1 MRAVP
6 MNHALGQFDTPEPRS
21 GRTASAEPR
30 AAGLEQIVL
39 VEDQAD
45 HAELIVETLESAFP
59 GVPVLRPERGDVV
72 SGQPGALLLSLDSSL
87 ARVRS
92 LLSGP
97 AQRLPLILLVGES
110 ARWTL
115 QDLPAPTHPVARLD
129 KRDGHR
135 FLQRLP
141 ETITESVQQAA
152 RALPRASEPP
162 GATVHVPPAARNAPH
177 DGLAEAPPDQRATEA
192 ATGLLLGALERV
204 LANMTPIAGLV
215 RSRFPGDAAANR
227 YASSLED
234 ELARARAVARR
245 LSAVAGPERA
255 PLVRRMNLG
264 QLVGLRAAAWTML
277 VPPGVEI
284 EVTSDERTPDVEIV
298 PDVLG
303 TVLDD
308 LLQAVVPCAS
318 APARLRVQAKGAALD
333 GGLASEPAGLKRG
346 RYARLTL
353 EVERT
358 TQRAAGAVVV
368 AGRKLERALAVVKA
382 HGGYLELRQDPG
394 APAPCAADVFL
405 PAAASR
411 PAAATGRA
419 RTVLL
424 VDDDAGVRQVTLEML
439 KTIGIE
445 PTAASSGEEAL
456 ELYRAG
462 CRYDLVL
469 LDLSMGAGMSGRAAY
484 GELKQIDPEA
494 AVLLVSGSV
503 TAPTLRALLE
513 RGLLGFLP
521 KPFGMRQL
529 VSAVQAAL
537 GS

>member
-1 MRAVP
+1 
-6 MNHALGQFDTPEPRS
+6 
-21 GRTASAEPR
+21 
-30 AAGLEQIVL
+30 
-39 VEDQAD
+39 
-45 HAELIVETLESAFP
+45 
-59 GVPVLRPERGDVV
+59 
-72 SGQPGALLLSLDSSL
+72 
-87 ARVRS
+87 
-92 LLSGP
+92 
-97 AQRLPLILLVGES
+97 
-110 ARWTL
+110 
-115 QDLPAPTHPVARLD
+115 
-129 KRDGHR
+129 
-135 FLQRLP
+135 
-141 ETITESVQQAA
+141 
-152 RALPRASEPP
+152 
-162 GATVHVPPAARNAPH
+162 
-177 DGLAEAPPDQRATEA
+177 
-192 ATGLLLGALERV
+192 
-204 LANMTPIAGLV
+204 
-215 RSRFPGDAAANR
+215 
-227 YASSLED
+227 
-234 ELARARAVARR
+234 
-245 LSAVAGPERA
+245 
-255 PLVRRMNLG
+255 
-264 QLVGLRAAAWTML
+264 ML
-277 VPPGVEI
+277 VPPGLEI

-308 LLQAVVPCAS
+308 LLQAVVPCAT

-333 GGLASEPAGLKRG
+333 GGVASEPAGLKRG
-346 RYARLTL
+346 RYARLTI

-358 TQRAAGAVVV
+358 TLRAAGPAVV

-394 APAPCAADVFL
+394 APAPCSVDVFL
-405 PAAASR
+405 PAAAPR
-411 PAAATGRA
+411 PAAAAGGRA

-445 PTAASSGEEAL
+445 PSAASSGEEAL

-529 VSAVQAAL
+529 VCAVQAAL

>member
-1 MRAVP
+1 MSQ
-6 MNHALGQFDTPEPRS
+6 ALQRFDTPEPRS
-21 GRTASAEPR
+21 GRAASADGR
-30 AAGLEQIVL
+30 AAGLKQIVL
-39 VEDQAD
+39 VEDHAD
-45 HAELIVETLESAFP
+45 HAELIAETLESAFP

-72 SGQPGALLLSLDSSL
+72 SEQPGALLLSLDSSL
-87 ARVRS
+87 ARVRV
-92 LLSGP
+92 LLAGP
-97 AQRLPLILLVGES
+97 AQRLPLILLTGAS
-110 ARWTL
+110 DRWTL
-115 QDLPAPTHPVARLD
+115 QDLPAPNHPVARLD

-141 ETITESVQQAA
+141 EAVAESVQQAA
-152 RALPRASEPP
+152 RALPRTSEAP
-162 GATVHVPPAARNAPH
+162 GVAVPAAGAPRAAH
-177 DGLAEAPPDQRATEA
+177 EAAGETPPDQRATEA
-192 ATGLLLGALERV
+192 ATGLLLSALERV
-204 LANMTPIAGLV
+204 LANITPIAGLV
-215 RSRFPGDAAANR
+215 RSRFPGDAAAHR
-227 YASSLED
+227 YATSLED

-255 PLVRRMNLG
+255 PLLRRMNLA

-284 EVTSDERTPDVEIV
+284 QVTNDERTPDIEIV
-298 PDVLG
+298 PDVVG

-308 LLQAVVPCAS
+308 LLQAVAQEAPV
-318 APARLRVQAKGAALD
+318 PARLRVQVKGAALD
-333 GGLASEPAGLKRG
+333 GGLAAEPAGLKRG
-346 RYARLTL
+346 RYARLTIEL
-353 EVERT
+353 ERT
-358 TQRAAGAVVV
+358 ALRHAAAARVT
-368 AGRKLERALAVVKA
+368 GRKLERALAVVKA
-382 HGGYLELRQDPG
+382 HGGYLELQHEHG
-394 APAPCAADVFL
+394 APAPCCADVFL
-405 PAAASR
+405 PAAAPR
-411 PAAATGRA
+411 PAPGPDSRA

-424 VDDDAGVRQVTLEML
+424 VDDDAAVRQVTLEML

-445 PTAASSGEEAL
+445 PTAASCGEDAL

-469 LDLSMGAGMSGRAAY
+469 LDLSMGAGMSGRTAY
-484 GELKQIDPEA
+484 AELKQIDPEA